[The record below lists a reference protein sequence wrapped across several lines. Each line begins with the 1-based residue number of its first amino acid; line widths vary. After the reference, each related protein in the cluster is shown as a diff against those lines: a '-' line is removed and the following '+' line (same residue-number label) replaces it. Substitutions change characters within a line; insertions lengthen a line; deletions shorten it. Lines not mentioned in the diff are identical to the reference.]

1 MNAPYRPAADW
12 ELSGFLRECA
22 GKGRVVELIG
32 SGTKRNV
39 GHRVANGTLVSTA
52 GMKGITLY
60 EPNELVMSARAG
72 TPLAQVEAELA
83 AKRQMLAFEPL
94 DLGPVVGADARQG
107 TIGAVIATNLSGARR
122 ISHGAARDHLLGVL
136 AATSTGDVIKSGG
149 RVMKNVTGLDVAR
162 GLSGSWGTLAALTE
176 VTFKVLPA
184 PETSATL
191 VLTGL
196 PDEIAVEAMCRALG
210 TPYEVS
216 GTTHLTQ
223 TMVGRLWHASL
234 RSVGRSIT
242 ALRVE
247 NFAKSVSYRVDK
259 LKTELKQ
266 YGQIDILDHDS
277 SIAFWDEL
285 RQLSVLQGINAP
297 LWRIST
303 APKSGPKV
311 VAGIQHYMAVNCMYD
326 WSGGLIWAEVPPTA
340 DAGATDIRRVIAT
353 HGGHATL
360 IRAPEEVRAGVDCF
374 QPLEP
379 GVATLTRK
387 LKETFDPSGIL
398 NPGRMYLT
406 H

>member
-1 MNAPYRPAADW
+1 LNAPYRPAADW

-22 GKGRVVELIG
+22 TKGRAVELIG
-32 SGTKRNV
+32 TGTKRSV
-39 GHRVANGTLVSTA
+39 GHRVANATLVSTT
-52 GMKGITLY
+52 GLRGITLY

-72 TPLAQVEAELA
+72 TPLAQVESELA

-94 DLGPVVGADARQG
+94 DLGPVVGADSRQG

-136 AATSTGDVIKSGG
+136 AATSTGEVIKSGG
-149 RVMKNVTGLDVAR
+149 RVMKNVTGIDVAR
-162 GLSGSWGTLAALTE
+162 GLAGSWGTLAALTE

-196 PDEIAVEAMCRALG
+196 PDEIAVEAMCRAVG

-216 GTTHLTQ
+216 GTVHLSQ

-234 RSVGRSIT
+234 RSSSQPIT
-242 ALRVE
+242 ALRIE
-247 NFAKSVSYRVDK
+247 NFAKSVSYRCEK
-259 LKTELKQ
+259 LQAELKQ
-266 YGQIDILDHDS
+266 YGVIQVLDNDS
-277 SIAFWDEL
+277 SVAFWDEL
-285 RQLSVLQGINAP
+285 RQLSVLQGSSAP

-311 VAGIQHYMAVNCMYD
+311 IAGIQHYMSVNCMYD
-326 WSGGLIWAEVPPTA
+326 WSGGLIWAEVPNSA
-340 DAGATDIRRVIAT
+340 DAGATDIRRVIAV

-360 IRAPEEVRAGVDCF
+360 IRAPEDVRAGVDCF

-379 GVATLTRK
+379 GIAMLTRK
-387 LKETFDPSGIL
+387 LKDTFDPSGIL

>member
-22 GKGRVVELIG
+22 GNARVVELIG
-32 SGTKRNV
+32 TGTKRTV
-39 GHRVANGTLVSTA
+39 GHRVANATVVSTT
-52 GMKGITLY
+52 GLKGITLY

-94 DLGPVVGADARQG
+94 DLGPVVGTDARQG

-136 AATSTGDVIKSGG
+136 AATSTGNVIKSGG
-149 RVMKNVTGLDVAR
+149 RVMKNVTGIDVAR
-162 GLSGSWGTLAALTE
+162 GLTGSWGTLAVLTE

-196 PDEIAVEAMCRALG
+196 PDEIAVEAMCRAVG

-216 GTTHLTQ
+216 GTVHLSQ
-223 TMVGRLWHASL
+223 TMVGRLWHAGL
-234 RSVGRSIT
+234 RAASQPIT
-242 ALRVE
+242 ALRIE

-259 LKTELKQ
+259 LKNELKQ
-266 YGQIDILDHDS
+266 YGAIQVLDHES
-277 SIAFWDEL
+277 SVAFWDEL
-285 RQLSVLQGINAP
+285 RQLSVLQGSSAP

-311 VAGIQHYMAVNCMYD
+311 VAGIQHYMSVNCMYD
-326 WSGGLIWAEVPPTA
+326 WSGGLIWAEVPNSA
-340 DAGATDIRRVIAT
+340 DAGATDIRRVIAI

-379 GVATLTRK
+379 GVAILTRK
-387 LKETFDPSGIL
+387 LKDTFDPSGIL

>member
-1 MNAPYRPAADW
+1 LNAPYRPAADW
-12 ELSGFLRECA
+12 ELASFLRECA
-22 GKGRVVELIG
+22 GKPRAVELIG
-32 SGTKRNV
+32 SATKRNV
-39 GHRVANGTLVSTA
+39 GHRVANATVVSTA
-52 GMKGITLY
+52 GLKGITLY
-60 EPNELVMSARAG
+60 EPNELVMAARAG
-72 TPLAQVEAELA
+72 TPLAQVESELA

-136 AATSTGDVIKSGG
+136 AATTMGEVIKSGG
-149 RVMKNVTGLDVAR
+149 RVMKNVTGVDIAR
-162 GLSGSWGTLAALTE
+162 GLTGSWGTLAALTE

-191 VLTGL
+191 VITGL
-196 PDEIAVEAMCRALG
+196 PDEIAVEAMCKAVG

-216 GTTHLTQ
+216 GTVHLSQ
-223 TMVGRLWHASL
+223 TMVGRLWHAGL
-234 RSVGRSIT
+234 RAASQPVT

-259 LKTELKQ
+259 LKSVLKQ
-266 YGQIDILDHDS
+266 YGAIQVLDNES
-277 SIAFWDEL
+277 SVAFWDEL
-285 RQLSVLQGINAP
+285 RQLSVLQGSNVP

-303 APKSGPKV
+303 APMSGPKV
-311 VAGIQHYMAVNCMYD
+311 VAGIQHYMSVNCMYD
-326 WSGGLIWAEVPPTA
+326 WSGGLIWAEVPNSA

-360 IRAPEEVRAGVDCF
+360 IRASEDVRAAVDCF

-379 GVATLTRK
+379 GVAILSRK
-387 LKETFDPSGIL
+387 LKDTFDPSGVL

>member
-1 MNAPYRPAADW
+1 LNAPYRPAADW
-12 ELSGFLRECA
+12 ELASFLRECA
-22 GKGRVVELIG
+22 SKPCAVELIG
-32 SGTKRNV
+32 SATKRNV
-39 GHRVANGTLVSTA
+39 GHRVANATVVSTA
-52 GMKGITLY
+52 GLKGITLY

-72 TPLAQVEAELA
+72 TPLAQVESELA

-107 TIGAVIATNLSGARR
+107 TIGGVIATNLSGARR

-136 AATSTGDVIKSGG
+136 AATSTGEVIKSGG
-149 RVMKNVTGLDVAR
+149 RVMKNVTGIDVAR
-162 GLSGSWGTLAALTE
+162 GLAGSWGTLAALTE

-184 PETSATL
+184 PETTATL
-191 VLTGL
+191 VLAGL
-196 PDEIAVEAMCRALG
+196 PDEIAVEAMCRAVG

-216 GTTHLTQ
+216 GTVHLSQ
-223 TMVGRLWHASL
+223 TMVGRLWHAGL
-234 RSVGRSIT
+234 RSASQAIT
-242 ALRVE
+242 AIRIE

-259 LKTELKQ
+259 LKDVLKQ
-266 YGQIDILDHDS
+266 YGTIQVLDHES
-277 SIAFWDEL
+277 SVAFWDEL
-285 RQLSVLQGINAP
+285 RQLSVLQGSNAP

-303 APKSGPKV
+303 APKSGPRV

-326 WSGGLIWAEVPPTA
+326 WSGGLIWAEVPASA
-340 DAGATDIRRVIAT
+340 DAGATDIRRVIAI

-360 IRAPEEVRAGVDCF
+360 IRASEDVRAAVDCF

-379 GVATLTRK
+379 GVAMLSRK
-387 LKETFDPSGIL
+387 LKDTFDPSGVL

>member
-1 MNAPYRPAADW
+1 
-12 ELSGFLRECA
+12 
-22 GKGRVVELIG
+22 
-32 SGTKRNV
+32 
-39 GHRVANGTLVSTA
+39 
-52 GMKGITLY
+52 MKGITLY

-162 GLSGSWGTLAALTE
+162 GLTGSWGTLAALTE

-196 PDEIAVEAMCRALG
+196 PDEIAVEAMCRAVG

-216 GTTHLTQ
+216 GTVHLSEV
-223 TMVGRLWHASL
+223 MVSRLWHAGL
-234 RSVGRSIT
+234 RSAGKAIT
-242 ALRVE
+242 ALRIE

-266 YGQIDILDHDS
+266 YGAIDVLDNDS
-277 SIAFWDEL
+277 SVAFWDEL

-311 VAGIQHYMAVNCMYD
+311 VAAIQHYMAVNSMYD
-326 WSGGLIWAEVPPTA
+326 WSGGLIWAEVPATA
-340 DAGATDIRRVIAT
+340 DAGATDIRRVIAA

-360 IRAPEEVRAGVDCF
+360 IRAPEDVRAGVDCF

-379 GVATLTRK
+379 AVAMLTRK
-387 LKETFDPSGIL
+387 LKNTFDPSGIL